1 MNELKRGEFF
11 GSHYQKLNFD
21 AFTITD
27 TEYTHDKVDWHFH
40 ENPYFTY
47 LLQGKLYEANKKE
60 EYYLEPG
67 SLLFHNWQDSH
78 HNIKPKD
85 FTRGFHIEFNLD
97 WFTKHNV
104 SIMDFEGS
112 LNLKNPII
120 KSLMNKVFLETK
132 VNDNLSQLSIEL
144 LMVDIFNKI
153 KTQESD
159 KYLKKPEWVKK
170 LQEILQDTETNFKL
184 TELSKA
190 LDIHSVHLSREFHKY
205 FGTTLGQYIRQ
216 LKLNK
221 AITLISSNQFS
232 MTEICYKCG
241 FYDQSHFI
249 SNFKKIYKVSP
260 TGFNKK
266 INNVKNIQLLK

>member
-11 GSHYQKLNFD
+11 GTHYQKLNFEE
-21 AFTITD
+21 FTITD
-27 TEYTHDKVDWHFH
+27 TEYTHNKVDWHFH

-60 EYYLEPG
+60 AYYLKSG

-85 FTRGFHIEFNLD
+85 YTRGFHIEFNSD
-97 WFTKHNV
+97 WFLKHNI
-104 SIMDFEGS
+104 SSLDFEGS

-120 KSLMNKVFLETK
+120 KSLMNNVFLETK
-132 VNDNLSQLSIEL
+132 LNDTQSQLSIEL

-153 KTQESD
+153 KTQEAD
-159 KYLKKPEWVKK
+159 KYNKKPEWVKK
-170 LQEILQDTETNFKL
+170 LQEILLETETNYSL
-184 TELSKA
+184 DLLSKE
-190 LDIHSVHLSREFHKY
+190 LNIHAVHLSREFHRY
-205 FGTTLGQYIRQ
+205 FGTTLGQYVRY

-221 AITLISSNQFS
+221 AITLIASNKFS
-232 MTEICYKCG
+232 MTEICYKCD

-249 SNFKKIYKVSP
+249 SNFKKMYNISP
-260 TGFNKK
+260 SLFHKK
-266 INNVKNIQLLK
+266 LNDVKNIQL